1 MELAQRHLRA
11 GWIALSVYLTLGIAL
26 EALHAFKVGFY
37 LDVGNETRRLLF
49 RLAHAHGTLLAIVNI
64 VYGLTVHAVPAS
76 GRPLASGALLASLVL
91 LPVGFLAG
99 GIVIHGGD
107 PGLPILLVPAGALAL
122 LVGALVTARAVRPE
136 GTRP

>member
-76 GRPLASGALLASLVL
+76 GRPLASGALLAALVL
-91 LPVGFLAG
+91 LPVGFFAG

>member
-76 GRPLASGALLASLVL
+76 GRPLASGALLAALVL